1 MSSSSSKSD
10 SEMQKT
16 LPQKEAE
23 QNTKK
28 PIDGKTA
35 VGPVVAEALFAWL
48 GHTKDSVCEHGL
60 KFYQCMP
67 CSH

>member
-1 MSSSSSKSD
+1 MSSSSSKSN

-16 LPQKEAE
+16 LPQ
-23 QNTKK
+23 NTTNN

-35 VGPVVAEALFAWL
+35 VGPKNAEALFAWL
-48 GHTKDSVCEHGL
+48 GYTNGTLCVHGEQFA
-60 KFYQCMP
+60 KCMD